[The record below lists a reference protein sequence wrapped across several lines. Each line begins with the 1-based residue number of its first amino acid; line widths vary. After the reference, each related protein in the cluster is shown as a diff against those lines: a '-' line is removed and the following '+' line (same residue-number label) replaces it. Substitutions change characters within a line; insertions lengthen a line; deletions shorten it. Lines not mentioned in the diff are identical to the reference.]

1 MCILESIGIDATH
14 TALGIEDKV
23 YLLSDKVIA
32 QEFVRE
38 YDVLY
43 KEICE
48 IRGKAFE

>member
-1 MCILESIGIDATH
+1 MK
-14 TALGIEDKV
+14 EDYFIVCRKV

-43 KEICE
+43 KETCK